1 MFHPMLIYPT
11 DLLPLK
17 LTTIILYFPLVV
29 IKILIVTIHTRHVY
43 HVMISINVS
52 DSETLSLKIHYA
64 AVHKAPKYG
73 AKVPT
78 NANTPY
84 WIPFVEITS

>member
-1 MFHPMLIYPT
+1 MKSGI
-11 DLLPLK
+11 K
-17 LTTIILYFPLVV
+17 LTSSNYNITRGTVIFTAPLVGNY
-29 IKILIVTIHTRHVY
+29 IVTIHTRHVY
-43 HVMISINVS
+43 HVMISTNVS
-52 DSETLSLKIHYA
+52 DSETLSLKTHYV

-84 WIPFVEITS
+84 QISFVEIIS

>member
-1 MFHPMLIYPT
+1 MLNLNDNFY
-11 DLLPLK
+11 
-17 LTTIILYFPLVV
+17 
-29 IKILIVTIHTRHVY
+29 VTVHTHHVC
-43 HVMISINVS
+43 HVMISSNVS
-52 DSETLSLKIHYA
+52 ESETLSLKIHYV

-84 WIPFVEITS
+84 RISFVEII